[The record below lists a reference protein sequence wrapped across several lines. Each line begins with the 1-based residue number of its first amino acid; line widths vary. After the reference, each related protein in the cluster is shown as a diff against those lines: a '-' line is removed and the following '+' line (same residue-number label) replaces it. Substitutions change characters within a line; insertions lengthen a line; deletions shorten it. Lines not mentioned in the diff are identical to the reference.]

1 MALGA
6 LTGAAV
12 LGAAGIGAAGGI
24 GSSIAGNVA
33 NRKSVADT
41 NATNM
46 QIAQMNNEWSEKM
59 MEKQMA
65 YNDEMFNK
73 QANFQREMN
82 QTTYGQSTQLQKN
95 QFDYNTEMWNKTNEY
110 NSAENQRKR
119 LEQAGLNPYLM
130 MSGGSAGTASA
141 VNGTGASAGSSGS
154 PSAGGVGLPSPSQIS
169 AQAPQ
174 YDFSAVGSSIM
185 AGLDMY
191 NKLKLGKEQADN
203 LNFDKQI
210 KNIELQF
217 KSRQI
222 MQDLANKIAEEKN
235 LQAKTK
241 SLDTLREFE
250 RANLVANT
258 NNTIQQTQNLKET
271 MKSVVL
277 QNAMDYLT
285 LQNMPKDIAL
295 RQANTAASTAF
306 MVAQKAMTEQQAIN
320 ENKKSIILDYQAR
333 KEKISADYAERMA
346 KNLYLQAESTLRRM
360 TNNEA
365 PADAWQQSYKD
376 GRFGR
381 AYRGSTYTWEILN
394 PFGRMFKPK

>member
-1 MALGA
+1 MGALLGISAGSALLGA
-6 LTGAAV
+6 
-12 LGAAGIGAAGGI
+12 
-24 GSSIAGNVA
+24 GSSIAGNA
-33 NRKSVADT
+33 MNRKSVADT
-41 NATNM
+41 NRTNM
-46 QIAQMNNEWSEKM
+46 QIAQMNNAWSEKM
-59 MEKQMA
+59 MEKQM
-65 YNDEMFNK
+65 
-73 QANFQREMN
+73 
-82 QTTYGQSTQLQKN
+82 
-95 QFDYNTEMWNKTNEY
+95 DYNTQMNSKQFGQAKELQSIQNNYQTEMWNKTNEY

-130 MSGGSAGTASA
+130 MSGGSAGTSSAMNGSSASA
-141 VNGTGASAGSSGS
+141 
-154 PSAGGVGLPSPSQIS
+154 PSAGGVGLPSPSQIA
-169 AQAPQ
+169 AQAPS
-174 YDFSAVGSSIM
+174 YDFSGIGSSIM

-191 NKLKLGKEQADN
+191 NKLKIGREQADN
-203 LNFDKQI
+203 LSVDKSI
-210 KNIELQF
+210 KNIELQYR
-217 KSRQI
+217 SRQI
-222 MQDLANKIAEEKN
+222 MQDLANRIAEQKN
-235 LQAKTK
+235 TEARTK
-241 SLDTLREFE
+241 SLDTLRELE
-250 RANLVANT
+250 KANLVANT

-306 MVAQKAMTEQQAIN
+306 MVSQRALTEKQAIN
-320 ENKKSIILDYQAR
+320 EIKKGFLMDKQAVIMDAQG
-333 KEKISADYAERMA
+333 KQQKVTADYAERMA
-346 KNLYLQAESTLRRM
+346 ENLYHQAESTLRRL